1 MENIKEWAMSV
12 VFSVAVA
19 AVIGLLSPKGGGE
32 KAIKFLTCIFLLIM
46 FLSPFAHFEFNA
58 AEYTKG
64 IDSFL
69 QEHELKDQVESQVKE
84 TLASQI
90 ISSVSA
96 YLNSINVEYTKI
108 SVDMDI
114 DENKNITIKGIVL
127 HLISKN
133 SQNEKLI
140 SDYVRDNYGAEAEI
154 LIDGVQNEREN

>member
-32 KAIKFLTCIFLLIM
+32 KAVKFLTCVFLLIM
-46 FLSPFAHFEFNA
+46 FLSPFADFEFNA

-69 QEHELKDQVESQVKE
+69 QEHELKDQVESRVKE

-114 DENKNITIKGIVL
+114 DENKNITIKGIVF
-127 HLISKN
+127 HLPSL
-133 SQNEKLI
+133 SSENEKLI
-140 SDYVRDNYGAEAEI
+140 TDYVRKNFGAKTEFI
-154 LIDGVQNEREN
+154 IDGVKNEREN